1 MMTSSAQA
9 FWFAWACAAYS
20 PPACRIAVSGG
31 SVFAAKQAIALIRLG
46 AARNIFF
53 MRLRQLVF
61 VLVIVFGCAI
71 FSLALLRS
79 PDTGS
84 VTLADLAD
92 ASRTAQPLGQ
102 ATEAFFERL
111 MQRDSLDIDLIF
123 FGVLAIGAFV
133 LALRAIFSAVRLA
146 RGEKLHGGQN
156 RARRDMLV
164 GTAAPRRASAFAAT
178 AAAREPR
185 GAAVDFSEPLPVEA
199 FPRRGE
205 HALAHKLGAC
215 LSFFWRG
222 LSGKMVFTFAAVVAV
237 FGLLAMAAVY
247 FALDRSLTLH
257 ALQRATVLAV
267 NVGDMAPAYLL
278 KQDAAGLREFLR
290 KLAKAPEVAY
300 ALAEDRNGN
309 IFAHSFAVLPQEVQD
324 AGSAREAASAKARI
338 LSLGRGQVYEVA
350 VPILEGRAGSARVAL
365 WKEEVDAAIDATVM
379 PMMKWIAIVI
389 AVGMVLAVVFVW
401 RITRP
406 IIRLVRTARQIS
418 EGDLDAPSLGVA
430 DLTEFG
436 ELSRALER
444 MRSSVKAAL
453 IRLHQ
458 ER

>member
-1 MMTSSAQA
+1 
-9 FWFAWACAAYS
+9 
-20 PPACRIAVSGG
+20 
-31 SVFAAKQAIALIRLG
+31 
-46 AARNIFF
+46 
-53 MRLRQLVF
+53 MRLRRLVF
-61 VLVIVFGCAI
+61 VLVIVFGGAI

-92 ASRTAQPLGQ
+92 ASRTAQPPGQ

-111 MQRDSLDIDLIF
+111 MRRDSLDIDLIF
-123 FGVLAIGAFV
+123 FGVLAIGAFL

-146 RGEKLHGGQN
+146 RGEKLHGDQN
-156 RARRDMLV
+156 RAQRDTLG
-164 GTAAPRRASAFAAT
+164 GTSAPRQASAFAAT
-178 AAAREPR
+178 AVAREAR
-185 GAAVDFSEPLPVEA
+185 GAAFELSESLSVEA
-199 FPRRGE
+199 FPKGSERS
-205 HALAHKLGAC
+205 LANKLGTC
-215 LSFFWRG
+215 VSFFWRG
-222 LSGKMVFTFAAVVAV
+222 FSGKMVFTFTAVVAV

-247 FALDRSLTLH
+247 FALGRSLTLH

-290 KLAKAPEVAY
+290 KLAAVPEVAY

-324 AGSAREAASAKARI
+324 AGSAREAASAKTRI
-338 LSLGRGQVYEVA
+338 LSLGRGRVYEVA
-350 VPILEGRAGSARVAL
+350 VPILEGRAGWARVAL
-365 WKEEVDAAIDATVM
+365 WKEEIDAAIDATVV

-389 AVGMVLAVVFVW
+389 AAGMVLAVVLVW

-406 IIRLVRTARQIS
+406 VIRLVRTARRIS